1 MLGMVGRNPHRELEG
16 SESRS
21 HVRVETQVLWMEP
34 ENS

>member
-1 MLGMVGRNPHRELEG
+1 MLGVVGRNPHRELEG

-21 HVRVETQVLWMEP
+21 HVCVEIQGLWMDP